1 MPTNLLYTQF
11 NKVLHKFLIF
21 QRTMTHTNSYNCTKA
36 TSVNK
41 QQVPHINNKKR
52 LVFSTNAH
60 VATSVPNEKLN
71 GTNPTK
77 IEP

>member
-1 MPTNLLYTQF
+1 
-11 NKVLHKFLIF
+11 
-21 QRTMTHTNSYNCTKA
+21 MTHTNSYNCTKA